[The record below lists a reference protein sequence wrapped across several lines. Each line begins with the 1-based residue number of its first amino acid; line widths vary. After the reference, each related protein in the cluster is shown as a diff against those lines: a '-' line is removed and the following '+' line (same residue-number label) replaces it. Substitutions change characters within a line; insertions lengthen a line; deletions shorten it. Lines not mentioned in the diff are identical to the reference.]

1 MDKYRKFFVALVAPV
16 AVAIWPFV
24 SDGWQATDLGPV
36 VVAALIALGVYAV
49 PNTEPRVG
57 RQVRS

>member
-16 AVAIWPFV
+16 AVAVWPFI
-24 SDGWQATDLGPV
+24 SDGWQTSDLGPV
-36 VVAALIALGVYAV
+36 VVAALIALGVYTV
-49 PNTEPRVG
+49 PNQEPRVG

>member
-16 AVAIWPFV
+16 AVAIWPFL
-24 SDGWQATDLGPV
+24 SDGWQPTDLGPV

-49 PNTEPRVG
+49 PNQEARVG